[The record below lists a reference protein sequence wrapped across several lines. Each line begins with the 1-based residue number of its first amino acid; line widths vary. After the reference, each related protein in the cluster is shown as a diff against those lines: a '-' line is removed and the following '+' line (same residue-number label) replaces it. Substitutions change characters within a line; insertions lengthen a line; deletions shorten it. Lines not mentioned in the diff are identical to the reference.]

1 MVKIAETLQI
11 FILVSTAHPKIPIWR
26 TIHDQLAVKDS
37 RCTRSAILNLTASET
52 GVPVLER
59 KNTSAGIQ
67 NIYDR
72 VLPSGFAMY
81 ANFLPTTLLSFS
93 IGL

>member
-1 MVKIAETLQI
+1 MGE
-11 FILVSTAHPKIPIWR
+11 
-26 TIHDQLAVKDS
+26 LAVKDS

-59 KNTSAGIQ
+59 KNTSAGTQ

-72 VLPSGFAMY
+72 QFASGFAMY
-81 ANFLPTTLLSFS
+81 ANFLATTLLSFS
-93 IGL
+93 IGLQCFAVSEKP